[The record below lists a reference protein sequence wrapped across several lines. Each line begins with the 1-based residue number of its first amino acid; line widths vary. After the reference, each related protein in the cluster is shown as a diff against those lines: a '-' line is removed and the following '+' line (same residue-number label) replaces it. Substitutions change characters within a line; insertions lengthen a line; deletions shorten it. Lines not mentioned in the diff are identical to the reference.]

1 MTMLGFT
8 VREVTPEPYSVTPQL
23 SARVAVTESTEAV
36 VHAIALRCQVR
47 IEPQRRP
54 YTDDEAAGLLDLFG
68 PRTRWAQ
75 TLRPYLWLQ
84 SATLVPGFTGA
95 REVDLPLPC
104 TYDFQVA
111 GSKYLHALAD
121 GVVPLA
127 FLFSGTVIT
136 RGTTG
141 FAVEHVPWDCD
152 AAFAMP
158 VAVWQ
163 QVMDQHFPGTAWM
176 RLGRDAFTALERYR
190 GERGLLSADEAIN
203 ELLTSARVSDA
214 AAAP

>member
-1 MTMLGFT
+1 MSTLGFT
-8 VREVTPEPYSVTPQL
+8 VREVTLEPYSVTPQL
-23 SARVAVTESTEAV
+23 SAHVVVTESTEAV

-54 YTDDEAAGLLDLFG
+54 YTDGEAAGLLDLFG

-84 SATLVPGFTGA
+84 TATLVPGFSGS

-104 TYDFQVA
+104 TYDFEVA
-111 GSKYLHALAD
+111 GSKYLHALTD

-163 QVMDQHFPGTAWM
+163 QVMDQHFPGTAWT

-190 GERGLLSADEAIN
+190 SERGRLSADEAIS
-203 ELLTSARVSDA
+203 ELLAGASAPVGPG
-214 AAAP
+214 AP